1 MRDAGRRFEVLEQ
14 FDTATGRSGDMMRL
28 IFSVLV
34 FAFGAVAAH
43 AQSGAIYADGVLM
56 PTVQKAFDTVK
67 PGGIVRLEPGI
78 YKEGAILKK
87 DHDGVLITGGPGVIF
102 DGVTVGGK
110 AAFVIQ
116 SDDITMEGI
125 ECINMKVGSGNGA
138 CIRHESGNLTL
149 RNVNFSHNE
158 NGILT
163 WSNSQKILIED
174 SIFEGNGKGGRS
186 HGMYIGDAKQL
197 IVRRTQVIGSKD
209 QGHGI
214 KSRAEHTLI
223 ENSVIASLLGDDSYL
238 IDIPNG
244 GNAVIRNSL
253 LVEGANTANWFILAY
268 GMEKQ
273 EYALNNLRLEKNVI
287 ISDREGGSK
296 FLNLHEK
303 MPRPILRGNVI
314 VGDIDFDWTGNNF
327 FFDGRSDLK
336 WPAAPALPDI
346 DLSKK

>member
-1 MRDAGRRFEVLEQ
+1 MRF
-14 FDTATGRSGDMMRL
+14 L
-28 IFSVLV
+28 ITLFVLV
-34 FAFGAVAAH
+34 VGAISAN

-56 PTVQKAFDTVK
+56 PSLQKAFDMVK
-67 PGGIVRLEPGI
+67 PGGIVRLEPGT
-78 YKEGAILKK
+78 YKEGGTLKK
-87 DHDGVLITGGPGVIF
+87 GHDGVLISGSPGVVF

-116 SDDITMEGI
+116 SDNITMEGVK
-125 ECINMKVGSGNGA
+125 CINMAVGSGNGA

-149 RNVNFSHNE
+149 RNVNFSFNE

-163 WSNSQKILIED
+163 WSNSNKILVED
-174 SIFEGNGKGGRS
+174 SVFEGNGKGGRS

-197 IVRRTQVIGSKD
+197 IVRRTRVVSSKD

-223 ENSVIASLLGDDSYL
+223 EDSVIASLEGDDSYL

-253 LVEGANTANWFILAY
+253 LVEGVNTSNWFILAY

-273 EYALNNLRLEKNVI
+273 KYPLNAIRLEKNVI
-287 ISDREGGSK
+287 ITDREGGSK
-296 FLNLHEK
+296 FMNIHEK
-303 MPRPILRGNVI
+303 MPAPVLRGNVI
-314 VGDIDFDWTGNNF
+314 VGDIDFEWTGNNF
-327 FFDGRSDLK
+327 FFDERSDLN

-346 DLSKK
+346 DLSGK